1 MKAMVYTPFGDTD
14 VLHFSEVEKPKPA
27 ADDVLIRV
35 KATTVTK
42 SDAPHHI
49 PKLLWVPSRIAL
61 GAFMPSEEILG
72 TEFAGVVEAV
82 GKNVRL
88 FKPNDHVFGIVGVN
102 SGTYAEYIRVQ
113 DDSMITLMPENTTFE
128 EAASLPYGALIAL
141 QMLRDK
147 AKVQV
152 GQRVL
157 INGASGALGAAAVQI
172 AKWLGAE
179 VTGVCST
186 ANMKFVRSV
195 GADRVLD
202 YSLHD
207 FTLGE
212 RSYDVVFDVAN
223 TVCFDSCCNVLKPN
237 GICLKLEAGLA
248 EYYQMMSAIFFGK
261 RRLACNHG
269 IDTNLD
275 LVLLKD
281 LVELGFL
288 RPTIDRRYQFEELQ
302 EARHYAEQ
310 MHSKGSIVIT
320 V

>member
-1 MKAMVYTPFGDTD
+1 
-14 VLHFSEVEKPKPA
+14 
-27 ADDVLIRV
+27 
-35 KATTVTK
+35 
-42 SDAPHHI
+42 
-49 PKLLWVPSRIAL
+49 
-61 GAFMPSEEILG
+61 
-72 TEFAGVVEAV
+72 
-82 GKNVRL
+82 
-88 FKPNDHVFGIVGVN
+88 
-102 SGTYAEYIRVQ
+102 
-113 DDSMITLMPENTTFE
+113 
-128 EAASLPYGALIAL
+128 
-141 QMLRDK
+141 
-147 AKVQV
+147 
-152 GQRVL
+152 
-157 INGASGALGAAAVQI
+157 
-172 AKWLGAE
+172 
-179 VTGVCST
+179 
-186 ANMKFVRSV
+186 FVRSV

-310 MHSKGSIVIT
+310 MHSKGSVVIS
-320 V
+320 VS